1 MRASYQQH
9 EQRRFVPVPL
19 TNLRLLRQVASEG
32 RQSCWGFPASGVD
45 NCWELQH
52 ARAASLVMGPA
63 VFVAAG
69 PVSGQAGLPQVLLA
83 TAAGKTTTGPSEL
96 DSGSPS
102 RCGRASHAIGSLP
115 NVDTPG
121 PSMRRTLST
130 VPSIAVLSV
139 VGPPKSLTC
148 GPNSFVPRPAW
159 CIVATDRNLFFLSSL
174 VSCASAPLTDPSKRI
189 ASEPT
194 KTARFAVEF
203 LCVRPDH
210 SASTPFPSE
219 S

>member
-1 MRASYQQH
+1 MLGISGIWRRQLLGATAR
-9 EQRRFVPVPL
+9 EQPRWSWVWPHSRPRVRSAGRPGCRRYGWQ
-19 TNLRLLRQVASEG
+19 RQLG
-32 RQSCWGFPASGVD
+32 RQP
-45 NCWELQH
+45 L
-52 ARAASLVMGPA
+52 
-63 VFVAAG
+63 
-69 PVSGQAGLPQVLLA
+69 
-83 TAAGKTTTGPSEL
+83 GPSEL

-102 RCGRASHAIGSLP
+102 RCGRASHAIGPLP

-121 PSMRRTLST
+121 PSMWRTLST

-139 VGPPKSLTC
+139 VRPPKSLTC